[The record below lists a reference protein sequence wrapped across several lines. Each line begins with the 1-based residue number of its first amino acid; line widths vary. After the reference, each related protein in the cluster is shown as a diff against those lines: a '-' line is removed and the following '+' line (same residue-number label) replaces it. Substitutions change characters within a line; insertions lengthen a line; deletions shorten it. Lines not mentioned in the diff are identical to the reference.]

1 MGNVQQQIRDRS
13 QEKLE
18 QLRERSVEKMQ
29 ENFSKLPSFL
39 MEQITGKAPTP
50 EAQPKEKNYTTFNE
64 EIRAQLGLAFA
75 QQDAPKVDAAR
86 SELEALKAQ
95 MGYLRKEETEAREYM
110 QAKENERKNAEAEE
124 DERKRI
130 EAMQRAQ
137 AMAGGDEPVTKAS
150 RGQEKRKMPDKTM
163 ENKASFGKQ

>member
-29 ENFSKLPSFL
+29 ENFTKLPSFL
-39 MEQITGKAPTP
+39 MEQVTGKTPTP
-50 EAQPKEKNYTTFNE
+50 EKQSQTKNYTTFNE
-64 EIRAQLGLAFA
+64 EVRAQLGMAFN
-75 QQDAPKVDAAR
+75 QQDAPKIDAAR
-86 SELEALKAQ
+86 SELEALKTQ
-95 MGYLRKEETEAREYM
+95 MNFLRKEETEAREYL
-110 QAKENERKNAEAEE
+110 QAKDNERKQAEAEE

-130 EAMQRAQ
+130 EAIQRAQ
-137 AMAGGDEPVTKAS
+137 AMAGSDEPVTKAS
-150 RGQEKRKMPDKTM
+150 RGQEKRKAPDKTM